1 MAEGA
6 NAAEALRRR
15 RATTSARS
23 AKRSLKP
30 TINGI
35 TASEKAKYKHGHVGM
50 NPAVGE
56 SNVYEQ
62 RAAPKKKKAAAKPAA
77 PKTKTTATPP
87 KTKPAAPKTK
97 HAKADESIVDTIDQT
112 KAKAAAKEADAAAA
126 ASLATPKRRRTPPA
140 PPAKA
145 KRGMTDAQKKKAAKA
160 RLKAGGYTNAW
171 FKYRDGAFAA
181 GIFDTKRI
189 CFSCHAYATQIR
201 LPRATSAA
209 GCLPSA

>member
-1 MAEGA
+1 MS
-6 NAAEALRRR
+6 
-15 RATTSARS
+15 TS
-23 AKRSLKP
+23 
-30 TINGI
+30 
-35 TASEKAKYKHGHVGM
+35 SE
-50 NPAVGE
+50 
-56 SNVYEQ
+56 
-62 RAAPKKKKAAAKPAA
+62 KAAAKPA